1 MTMEKRQYVVT
12 GATSRTGNIV
22 SKSLLETGARVRVL
36 GRSAKRLEPLAQLG
50 AEVCIVE
57 PLDAEA
63 LNTAF
68 VGVDAAYVML
78 QPNYIPDHP
87 DFRGYQDRLVD
98 NLGRALEQSG
108 VSHAVGLSSWGA
120 ELPAGNGPVAGLHRL
135 EERLGRIAG
144 LNFLALRAGY
154 FMENLFSLHLE
165 GGALTGPFQP
175 ETKLPFV
182 ATRDV
187 GEAAANALQALDF
200 TGKGCLEVKG
210 PHASDML
217 KTASILGEAL
227 GRPLLPYTME
237 PLETFRQKLT
247 RAGCSDSIIELM
259 LEVVESI
266 NSGRLHAQWPHS
278 PEDARR
284 MSLETFIRE
293 QWAPRIRLEN
303 Q

>member
-1 MTMEKRQYVVT
+1 MDKRRYVVT
-12 GATSRTGNIV
+12 GATSRTGNTV
-22 SKSLLETGARVRVL
+22 AKSLLQKGAQVRVL
-36 GRSAKRLEPLAQLG
+36 GRSAERLEPLAQLG

-57 PLDAEA
+57 PLDATA
-63 LNTAF
+63 LQAAF
-68 VGVDAAYVML
+68 VGADVAYVML

-87 DFRGYQDRLVD
+87 DYRGYQDRLVD

-135 EERLGRIAG
+135 EERLGQIAR

-165 GGALTGPFQP
+165 GGALAGPFQP

-187 GEAAANALQALDF
+187 GEAAANALQTLDF

-217 KTASILGEAL
+217 ETASMLGEAL
-227 GRPLLPYTME
+227 GRPLLPYAME
-237 PLETFRQKLT
+237 PLGTFQQKLA
-247 RAGCSDSIIELM
+247 RAGCSEGITGLM

-266 NSGRLHAQWPHS
+266 NSGRLHALWPHS
-278 PEDARR
+278 PEDAKR
-284 MSLETFIRE
+284 MSLETFIQE
-293 QWAPRIRLEN
+293 QWAPRIKLEN
-303 Q
+303 S

>member
-1 MTMEKRQYVVT
+1 MTKRSYVVT

-22 SKSLLETGARVRVL
+22 SRSLLATGARVRVL
-36 GRSAKRLEPLAQLG
+36 GRSAERLEPLARLG
-50 AEVCIVE
+50 ADACIVE

-63 LNTAF
+63 LNAAF
-68 VGVDAAYVML
+68 IGADAAYVML

-87 DFRGYQDRLVD
+87 DFRGYQNTLVD
-98 NLGRALEQSG
+98 NLGMALERSG

-120 ELPAGNGPVAGLHRL
+120 ELSAGNGPVAGLHRL

-165 GGALTGPFQP
+165 EGALAGPFQP

-187 GEAAANALQALDF
+187 GEAAANALQSLDF
-200 TGKGCLEVKG
+200 AGKECREVKG
-210 PHASDML
+210 PRAIDML
-217 KTASILGEAL
+217 ETASILGEAL
-227 GRPLLPYTME
+227 GRPLMPYTME
-237 PLETFRQKLT
+237 SREMFRQKLV
-247 RAGCSDSIIELM
+247 RAGCSESITELM
-259 LEVVESI
+259 IEVVESI
-266 NSGRLHAQWPHS
+266 NSGRLHALWPHS
-278 PEDARR
+278 PEDAKR
-284 MSLETFIRE
+284 MDLEAFIRE
-293 QWAPRIRLEN
+293 QWVGRIKPEM

>member
-1 MTMEKRQYVVT
+1 MAKLSYVVT

-22 SKSLLETGARVRVL
+22 SRSLLETGARVRVL
-36 GRSAKRLEPLAQLG
+36 GRSAERLEPLARLG
-50 AEVCIVE
+50 ADACIVE

-63 LNTAF
+63 LNAAF
-68 VGVDAAYVML
+68 VGADAAYVML

-87 DFRGYQDRLVD
+87 DFRGYQNTLVD
-98 NLGRALEQSG
+98 NLGMALERSG

-120 ELPAGNGPVAGLHRL
+120 EMPAENGPVAGLHRL
-135 EERLGRIAG
+135 EDRLGRIAG

-165 GGALTGPFQP
+165 GGALTGPFLP

-187 GEAAANALQALDF
+187 GEAAANALQSLDF
-200 TGKGCLEVKG
+200 AGKECREVKG
-210 PHASDML
+210 PHARDML
-217 KTASILGEAL
+217 ETASLLGEAL

-237 PLETFRQKLT
+237 SLETFRQELT
-247 RAGCSDSIIELM
+247 RAGCSESITTLM

-266 NSGRLHAQWPHS
+266 NSGRLRALWPHS
-278 PEDARR
+278 HEDAKR

-293 QWAPRIRLEN
+293 QWAPRIKFEN

>member
-1 MTMEKRQYVVT
+1 MDKRRYVVT
-12 GATSRTGNIV
+12 GATSRTGSMV
-22 SKSLLETGARVRVL
+22 AKSLLQTGAQVRVL
-36 GRSAKRLEPLAQLG
+36 GRSAERLEPLAQLG
-50 AEVCIVE
+50 AEVRIVE
-57 PLDAEA
+57 PLDATA
-63 LNTAF
+63 LQAAF
-68 VGVDAAYVML
+68 VGADAAYVML

-87 DFRGYQDRLVD
+87 DFRGYQNTLVD
-98 NLGRALEQSG
+98 NLGMALERSG

-165 GGALTGPFQP
+165 GGALAGPFQP

-182 ATRDV
+182 TTGDV
-187 GEAAANALQALDF
+187 GEAAANALQFLDF
-200 TGKGCLEVKG
+200 AGKECREVKG

-217 KTASILGEAL
+217 ETASILGEAL
-227 GRPLLPYTME
+227 GRPLMPYTME
-237 PLETFRQKLT
+237 SLETFRQKLA
-247 RAGCSDSIIELM
+247 RAGCSESITELM

-266 NSGRLHAQWPHS
+266 NSGRLHALWPHS
-278 PEDARR
+278 LEDVKRI
-284 MSLETFIRE
+284 SLETFIRE
-293 QWAPRIRLEN
+293 QWAPRIKLEN